1 MEANIRDIPD
11 ESGECFEGIGNAA
24 RGCRKP
30 KPPLEIGR
38 VAIVG
43 GNCEGV
49 CWEGFNREGASHEGA
64 DYRGECFSSCTS
76 HHWGGVTH
84 RY

>member
-1 MEANIRDIPD
+1 MVLIK
-11 ESGECFEGIGNAA
+11 EGIGNAA

-49 CWEGFNREGASHEGA
+49 CWEGFNTAVI
-64 DYRGECFSSCTS
+64 GEY
-76 HHWGGVTH
+76 GGEYSGHTG
-84 RY
+84 